1 MSLLLKKPMSQEL
14 LGKVLPDDPHN
25 RTLVDNVHPADW
37 TNPEPAPRYNL
48 VVVGAGTAGL
58 VAAAGAAALGA
69 RVALVERHLMGGD
82 CLNFGCVPS
91 KGIISAARIAAAVR
105 DAGRFGVHVPEG
117 WSADF
122 AAAMER
128 MRKLRAG
135 ISRHDSAAR
144 FRDLGVDVFLGEGHF
159 AGPDTIAVSGKGD
172 RSNLPERP
180 AGCFAQIGPV
190 PFSAGRTLRFSKAV
204 IATGARA
211 AAPPIPGLDQVD
223 YLTNES
229 VFSLTELP
237 NRIGIIGAGPIGCE
251 LAQTFAR
258 FGSEVIL
265 VEAAHGILPR
275 EEPDAAEIVKGSL
288 LRDGVRLLC
297 CGQRIEV
304 RRRGDQ
310 VFLHVESHGA
320 SHEEPVD
327 ALLVAVGRAPNVE
340 GLNLEAAGV
349 AYDVKAGI
357 QVDDHLRTTNS
368 RVFAAGDACSQY
380 KFTHAADF
388 MARIVIRNALFKG
401 RAKASA
407 LVIPWCTYTSPEIA
421 HVGLYP
427 KEAEARGIAIDT
439 YTQELSDVDRAV
451 LEGETEGFVR
461 IHTKNGTDSIVGAT
475 IVAANAG
482 DMISEIT
489 LAMTHGLGLKKIAG
503 TIHPYPTQAEAVRRV
518 GDLYNRSRLTPF
530 VKSLFQK
537 WLAWTR

>member
-1 MSLLLKKPMSQEL
+1 MGLLLEKPMPQEL
-14 LGKVLPDDPHN
+14 LEEVLPDDPHN
-25 RTLVDNVHPADW
+25 RTLVDNVHPANW

-58 VAAAGAAALGA
+58 VTAAGAAGLGA
-69 RVALVERHLMGGD
+69 RVALVERHLLGGD
-82 CLNFGCVPS
+82 CLNYGCVPS
-91 KGIISAARIAAAVR
+91 KGIISAARIAATVR
-105 DAGRFGVHVPEG
+105 DAGQFGINVPDG
-117 WSADF
+117 WKADF

-135 ISRHDSAAR
+135 ISQHDSAAR
-144 FRDLGVDVFLGEGHF
+144 FRDLGVDVFLGEGQF
-159 AGPDTIAVSGKGD
+159 TGPDTIIV
-172 RSNLPERP
+172 
-180 AGCFAQIGPV
+180 
-190 PFSAGRTLRFSKAV
+190 AGRKLRFSKAV

-237 NRIGIIGAGPIGCE
+237 KRIGIVGAGPIGCE

-265 VEAAHGILPR
+265 VEASHGILPR
-275 EEPDAAEIVKGSL
+275 EEPDAVEIVKGSL
-288 LRDGVRLLC
+288 VRDGVRLLC
-297 CGQRIEV
+297 CGQRVEV
-304 RRRGDQ
+304 RRHEDH

-320 SHEEPVD
+320 SHEEPID
-327 ALLVAVGRAPNVE
+327 ELLVAVGRAPNVE
-340 GLNLEAAGV
+340 GLDLEAAGV
-349 AYDVKAGI
+349 AYDEKAGV
-357 QVDDHLRTTNS
+357 QVDDHLRTTNA
-368 RVFAAGDACSQY
+368 RIFAAGDVCSPY

-427 KEAEARGIAIDT
+427 KEAEARAIAIDT
-439 YTQELSDVDRAV
+439 YTQELSDVDRAI

-461 IHTKNGTDSIVGAT
+461 VHTKKRTDSIVGAT

-489 LAMTHGLGLKKIAG
+489 LAMTHGLGLKKIADS
-503 TIHPYPTQAEAVRRV
+503 IHPYPTQAEAVRKV
-518 GDLYNRSRLTPF
+518 GDLYNRSRLTPL
-530 VKSLFQK
+530 VKSLLQK